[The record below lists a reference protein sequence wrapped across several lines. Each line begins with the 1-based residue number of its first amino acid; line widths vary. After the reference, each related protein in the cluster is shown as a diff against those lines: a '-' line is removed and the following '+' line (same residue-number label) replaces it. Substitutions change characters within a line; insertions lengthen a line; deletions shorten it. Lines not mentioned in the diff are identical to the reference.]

1 VSVGGYMRSYAGG
14 CREEGLEELGLNF
27 KHADYLL
34 DCGDVI
40 VVVEETSRPKPEDV
54 EKIENTINW
63 LYSKRGASS
72 IRRILGVIHHTGGS
86 STMLVKHLLSKTR
99 RRMVYKAANCRTAL
113 ENILRELGLRI
124 QNAKLQN
131 AKSVN

>member
-1 VSVGGYMRSYAGG
+1 MELLAERGRIYEVLHRG
-14 CREEGLEELGLNF
+14 CREEDLEELGLGF

-34 DCGDVI
+34 DCGDLI
-40 VVVEETSRPKPEDV
+40 VVVEETGRPELKDV
-54 EKIENTINW
+54 EKVENTINW
-63 LYSKRGASS
+63 LYSERGASS
-72 IRRILGVIHHTGGS
+72 SRRILGVIHHTGGS

-124 QNAKLQN
+124 QNAKSAN
-131 AKSVN
+131 